1 MHRPRMIFFRIW
13 LGLIS
18 LCSGLSSA
26 GAAHNLTP
34 LTLPDKAAGT
44 SLTHSLGIL
53 YGVPSEWGPER
64 VFKTFES
71 GRYYKE
77 PRESVNF
84 GLDFSTKWLAFQL
97 TNPMSDDRL
106 ILLENNTTIIDRL
119 ELFHQQATG
128 FQSLGAQGDQE
139 PISQRSII
147 SRQPVFRLMVPPGT
161 HTYLIRIDARNVVQV
176 GLKLWD
182 EDAFYLKNAQDLMI
196 ISVLLGFHIV
206 IALYNFFL
214 FLTVRDRMYLIY
226 VIYVLSNVVYQ
237 SSSMGVMQYVHHLAF
252 GWETLPNWVM
262 IFSVDAV
269 IITALVFSHSFLSL
283 NTQFPLMSRA
293 MKVCGAISIVNI
305 LNNLLVSDTLAAAV
319 CLFNSIHAVTL
330 LVSAGAYLC
339 WKRYKP
345 AYFFTLAWSFYLTGA
360 SGNIFSLIG
369 LTPAF
374 EISGW
379 IQLYGGS
386 IEIVLLSLAVGGRMS
401 QVQTQLTRV
410 LTEQKQIEEVVRS
423 AQFLRRREMETNLPD
438 FVNYTYYTRPA
449 EDIGGDWVGM
459 INCAADKRLYI
470 YLGDVMGHGL
480 SPALMSVIA
489 AGATR
494 GAIHNSLH
502 REMGEQDRVLYIV
515 RSINEALFERC
526 HEANCFMSLVLISLN
541 WETGEVCH
549 VNAGHTPLLKISQGK
564 IHPHVH
570 PGSLIGMFKDPI
582 FRVHTFT
589 LEPGE
594 SIFLYTDGL
603 TENTSPAGKPLRLGA
618 IHKALTMHEGLDGCQ
633 DSLVELMRNHWSH
646 QPVADDTTF
655 FILRLEKQEL
665 ETAAS

>member
-1 MHRPRMIFFRIW
+1 MHRPGTLFVRVW
-13 LGLIS
+13 LGLIT
-18 LCSGLSSA
+18 LCCGLPA
-26 GAAHNLTP
+26 AWAAHNLP
-34 LTLPDKAAGT
+34 ALTLPDQAAGT

-64 VFKTFES
+64 VFETFQS

-77 PRESVNF
+77 TGESVNF
-84 GLDFSTKWLAFQL
+84 GLDFSTKWVAFQL
-97 TNPMSDDRL
+97 TNPRMEERPLL
-106 ILLENNTTIIDRL
+106 IENNTTIIDRL
-119 ELFHQQATG
+119 ELFHQQDTG
-128 FQSLGAQGDQE
+128 FHSLGSQGDQE

-161 HTYLIRIDARNVVQV
+161 HTYLLRMDAENVVQL
-176 GLKLWD
+176 GLKVWD
-182 EDAFYLKNAQDLMI
+182 EQAFHHKNAQELMI
-196 ISVLLGFHIV
+196 ISLLLGFHIV

-214 FLTVRDRMYLIY
+214 YVTVRDRMYLIY
-226 VIYVLSNVVYQ
+226 VIYVLSNVAYQ
-237 SSSMGVMQYVHHLAF
+237 SSSMGIMQYAHHMFF

-269 IITALVFSHSFLSL
+269 IITALIFSHSLLSL
-283 NTQFPLMSRA
+283 GLQFPMMSRA
-293 MKVCGAISIVNI
+293 MKICGAISVVNI
-305 LNNLLVSDTLAAAV
+305 LINLLVSNKMAATL

-330 LVSAGAYLC
+330 LVSAGVYLC

-345 AYFFTLAWSFYLTGA
+345 AYFYTLAWSFYLTGA
-360 SGNIFSLIG
+360 SANIFSLIG

-374 EISGW
+374 EISNW

-423 AQFLRRREMETNLPD
+423 AQFLRRREMETNLPA
-438 FVNYTYYTRPA
+438 FLNYTYYTKPA
-449 EDIGGDWVGM
+449 ENIGGDWVGM
-459 INCAADKRLYI
+459 INCAAEKRLYI

-502 REMGEQDRVLYIV
+502 QEMGEQNRVLYIV
-515 RSINEALFERC
+515 QSINEALFDRC

-549 VNAGHTPLLKISQGK
+549 VNAGHTPLLKISGGK

-570 PGSLIGMFKDPI
+570 PGSLIGMFKTPV
-582 FRVHTFT
+582 FRVHTFS

-603 TENTSPAGKPLRLGA
+603 TENTAPGGKPLRVA
-618 IHKALTMHEGLDGCQ
+618 SIHKALTMHENLDDCQ
-633 DSLVELMRNHWSH
+633 ERLIELMRNHWSH

-655 FILRLEKQEL
+655 FMLRLEKQDHV
-665 ETAAS
+665 AVAG